1 MNAIIVIACILLG
14 FYLIGCIRPHVII
27 SMHKYMNIYVKVF
40 FIKVRVSTSQKFD
53 PPDEELD
60 LPVKKKKPKK
70 KKEKKPKKPKV
81 KKDKKA
87 PKKPSLIGIGV
98 DIPKMLAMVR
108 DVLGSIFVKLWRYF
122 RVRIKNFHITVASPD
137 AAQTA
142 LMYGA
147 ICGYG
152 DAIMKILA
160 RALDF
165 KIEKGAKVG
174 ADIDYLSEEMKID
187 AEIDI
192 SISVGNVF
200 RFLFG
205 IIGAAVAGALRGLK
219 LKLNKEFFRQSKAYK
234 RDIKEYR
241 EKKAASDAAKAEKDA
256 AKADK
261 KAEKEAKKAAKE
273 AEKAAKKAAEE
284 AEKTAE
290 NGKNA
295 EENNENNETN
305 TNNEVLVAET
315 PEREINNG

>member
-1 MNAIIVIACILLG
+1 MSAIIVIACILLG

-27 SMHKYMNIYVKVF
+27 SMHKYMNIYVKLF

-70 KKEKKPKKPKV
+70 QKPKKPKKPKV
-81 KKDKKA
+81 KKDKKE
-87 PKKPSLIGIGV
+87 PKKPQLIHIGV

-108 DVLGSIFVKLWRYF
+108 DVLGALFVKLWRYF
-122 RVRIKNFHITVASPD
+122 RVRIKNFHITVATAD

-142 LMYGA
+142 IMYGV

-152 DAIMKILA
+152 DAIMKILEK
-160 RALDF
+160 ALDF
-165 KIEKGAKVG
+165 KIEKGARVG

-192 SISVGNVF
+192 SISVGGVF
-200 RFLFG
+200 RYLFG

-219 LKLNKEFFRQSKAYK
+219 IGLNTKFFSQNSQYK

-241 EKKAASDAAKAEKDA
+241 EKKALDDA
-256 AKADK
+256 K

-273 AEKAAKKAAEE
+273 AETEE
-284 AEKTAE
+284 A
-290 NGKNA
+290 NGENA
-295 EENNENNETN
+295 EENNE

-315 PEREINNG
+315 PEREINNGTEE

>member
-1 MNAIIVIACILLG
+1 MSAIIVIACILLG
-14 FYLIGCIRPHVII
+14 FYLVGCIRPHVII

-60 LPVKKKKPKK
+60 LPKKKKKPKK
-70 KKEKKPKKPKV
+70 KKPKKEKKPKV
-81 KKDKKA
+81 KKDKKE
-87 PKKPSLIGIGV
+87 PKKPKLIGIGI
-98 DIPKMLAMVR
+98 DIPKMLVMVR
-108 DVLGSIFVKLWRYF
+108 DVLGAIFVKLWRYF
-122 RVRIKNFHITVASPD
+122 RVRIKNFHITVATPD

-142 LMYGA
+142 IMYGA
-147 ICGYG
+147 VCGYG
-152 DAIMKILA
+152 DAIMKILG

-219 LKLNKEFFRQSKAYK
+219 FKLNKAFFSQNKAYK
-234 RDIKEYR
+234 SDIKAYR
-241 EKKAASDAAKAEKDA
+241 EKKT
-256 AKADK
+256 ADD
-261 KAEKEAKKAAKE
+261 AKKAAKE
-273 AEKAAKKAAEE
+273 AKKVSKE
-284 AEKTAE
+284 ANGETAE
-290 NGKNA
+290 GND
-295 EENNENNETN
+295 ENKE

-315 PEREINNG
+315 PEREINNGTEE

>member
-1 MNAIIVIACILLG
+1 MSAIIVIACILLG

-60 LPVKKKKPKK
+60 LPKKQKKPKK
-70 KKEKKPKKPKV
+70 PKPKKPKKPKV
-81 KKDKKA
+81 KKDKKE
-87 PKKPSLIGIGV
+87 PKKPQLIHIGV

-108 DVLGSIFVKLWRYF
+108 DVLGSLFLKLWRYF
-122 RVRIKNFHITVASPD
+122 RVRIKNFHITVASAD

-142 LMYGA
+142 MMYGV

-152 DAIMKILA
+152 DAIMKILEK
-160 RALDF
+160 ALDF
-165 KIEKGAKVG
+165 KIEKGARIG

-192 SISVGNVF
+192 SISIGGVF
-200 RFLFG
+200 RYLFG

-219 LKLNKEFFRQSKAYK
+219 IGLNKKFFSQKSQYK

-241 EKKAASDAAKAEKDA
+241 EKKAIEDAKKAEKD
-256 AKADK
+256 
-261 KAEKEAKKAAKE
+261 AEKEAKKAEKE
-273 AEKAAKKAAEE
+273 AEKTE
-284 AEKTAE
+284 A
-290 NGKNA
+290 NGETA
-295 EENNENNETN
+295 EENNE

-315 PEREINNG
+315 PEREINNGTEE

>member
-60 LPVKKKKPKK
+60 LPKKTKKPKK

-87 PKKPSLIGIGV
+87 PKKPSLIGIGI
-98 DIPKMLAMVR
+98 DIPKMLIMVR

-122 RVRIKNFHITVASPD
+122 RVRIKSFHITVATPD

-147 ICGYG
+147 VCGYG

-165 KIEKGAKVG
+165 KIAKGAKVG

-219 LKLNKEFFRQSKAYK
+219 LKLNKEFFSQSKAYK

-256 AKADK
+256 AKEAK

-273 AEKAAKKAAEE
+273 AEKAAKA
-284 AEKTAE
+284 AEKTEE
-290 NGKNA
+290 NGENA
-295 EENNENNETN
+295 EENNENIE

>member
-40 FIKVRVSTSQKFD
+40 FIKVRVSTSQKFA

-60 LPVKKKKPKK
+60 LPKKTKKPKK

-87 PKKPSLIGIGV
+87 PKKPSLIGIGI
-98 DIPKMLAMVR
+98 DIPKMLIMVR

-122 RVRIKNFHITVASPD
+122 RVRIKSFHITVATPD

-142 LMYGA
+142 LMYGV

-165 KIEKGAKVG
+165 KIAKGAKVG

-219 LKLNKEFFRQSKAYK
+219 LKLNKEFFSQSKAYK

-256 AKADK
+256 AKEAK

-273 AEKAAKKAAEE
+273 AEKAAKA
-284 AEKTAE
+284 AEKTEE
-290 NGKNA
+290 NGENA
-295 EENNENNETN
+295 EENNENIE

>member
-27 SMHKYMNIYVKVF
+27 SMHKYMNIYVRVF

-60 LPVKKKKPKK
+60 LPKKTKKPKK

-87 PKKPSLIGIGV
+87 PKKPSLIGIGI
-98 DIPKMLAMVR
+98 DIPKMLIMVR

-122 RVRIKNFHITVASPD
+122 RVRIKSFHITVATPD

-142 LMYGA
+142 LMYGV

-165 KIEKGAKVG
+165 KIAKGAKVG

-219 LKLNKEFFRQSKAYK
+219 LKLNKEFFSQSKAYK

-256 AKADK
+256 AKEAK

-273 AEKAAKKAAEE
+273 AEKAAKA
-284 AEKTAE
+284 AEKTEE
-290 NGKNA
+290 NGENA
-295 EENNENNETN
+295 EENNENIE

>member
-1 MNAIIVIACILLG
+1 MSAIIVIACILLG

-70 KKEKKPKKPKV
+70 QKPKKPKKPKV
-81 KKDKKA
+81 KKDKKE
-87 PKKPSLIGIGV
+87 PKKPQLIHIGV

-108 DVLGSIFVKLWRYF
+108 DVLGALFVKLWRYF
-122 RVRIKNFHITVASPD
+122 RVRIKNFHITVATAD

-142 LMYGA
+142 MMYGV

-152 DAIMKILA
+152 DAIMKILGK
-160 RALDF
+160 ALDF
-165 KIEKGAKVG
+165 KIEKGARVG

-192 SISVGNVF
+192 SISVGGVF
-200 RFLFG
+200 RYLFG
-205 IIGAAVAGALRGLK
+205 IIGAAMAGALRGLK
-219 LKLNKEFFRQSKAYK
+219 FKLNTKFFSQNSQYK

-241 EKKAASDAAKAEKDA
+241 EKKALDDA
-256 AKADK
+256 K
-261 KAEKEAKKAAKE
+261 KAEKEAAKE
-273 AEKAAKKAAEE
+273 AKTEE
-284 AEKTAE
+284 A
-290 NGKNA
+290 NGETA
-295 EENNENNETN
+295 EENNE

-315 PEREINNG
+315 PEREINNGTEE